1 MGENNLKTML
11 EELESAAKKLQ
22 ESLLS
27 RDADRIF
34 SDLGRQEQSLEN
46 LNGLC
51 LEQGGG
57 LEETVR
63 KNPSL
68 HQMLRQCQSIV
79 QANRSLARR
88 FLDVI
93 DQTFSRLSGGSSVA
107 YAAGYGNT
115 MQRNTP
121 ILVRQ
126 QG

>member
-1 MGENNLKTML
+1 MSENSLKTLL

-22 ESLLS
+22 ESLLA

-34 SDLGRQEQSLEN
+34 QDLDRQEQSLEN
-46 LNGLC
+46 LNDLC
-51 LEQGGG
+51 SVQGGG
-57 LEETVR
+57 LEDTVR

-68 HQMLRQCQSIV
+68 RQMLQQCHSIV

-107 YAAGYGNT
+107 YAGGYGNT
-115 MQRNTP
+115 MQRSTP